1 MRFTFEQEQNIAYQI
16 HEFDKEAFEA
26 VRNIDIPEA
35 QEILNETTNR
45 PEKTKAAA
53 LDRLNRAIETAN
65 DLLSKHPEY
74 YSQIRR
80 ARRAVQKSDHLRW
93 KLAMSAKH
101 VARGEARK
109 LMCTLMNE
117 EDLVQEGFI
126 GLLRAAKR
134 FDPERGIRFSTY
146 ARWWVRAQMT
156 RAIET
161 TGRMVRLPGG
171 AVEQL
176 RNLRR
181 IAERFEHEG
190 VEYDVEMLA
199 HEVGID
205 KRRAQM
211 LLSQGGLVSLDQ
223 PGEDGLCMGDRM
235 HSESSLPD
243 ENAFQKEALMMLK
256 ESFDKVLDEREQ
268 YILINHYGLD
278 GTDPRTM
285 ADIGKSINLSRERVR
300 QIEVG
305 ALMRLRTLY

>member
-1 MRFTFEQEQNIAYQI
+1 M
-16 HEFDKEAFEA
+16 
-26 VRNIDIPEA
+26 
-35 QEILNETTNR
+35 
-45 PEKTKAAA
+45 
-53 LDRLNRAIETAN
+53 
-65 DLLSKHPEY
+65 
-74 YSQIRR
+74 
-80 ARRAVQKSDHLRW
+80 
-93 KLAMSAKH
+93 
-101 VARGEARK
+101 G
-109 LMCTLMNE
+109 
-117 EDLVQEGFI
+117 
-126 GLLRAAKR
+126 
-134 FDPERGIRFSTY
+134 RGIRFSTY

-181 IAERFEHEG
+181 IAERLEHDG
-190 VEYDVEMLA
+190 IEYDVEMLA

-278 GTDPRTM
+278 G
-285 ADIGKSINLSRERVR
+285 
-300 QIEVG
+300 
-305 ALMRLRTLY
+305 

>member
-1 MRFTFEQEQNIAYQI
+1 MRFTFEQEQTIAYQI
-16 HEFDKEAFEA
+16 HEFNEEAFQA
-26 VRNIDIPEA
+26 VRSIDIPEA

-53 LDRLNRAIETAN
+53 LDRLNRAIDTAN
-65 DLLSKHPEY
+65 QLLNVHPEY
-74 YSQIRR
+74 QLELHK
-80 ARRAVQKSDHLRW
+80 ARRAVKKSDHLRW

-109 LMCTLMNE
+109 LMCSLMSE

-181 IAERFEHEG
+181 IAERLEHEG
-190 VEYDVEMLA
+190 VEYDVDMLA
-199 HEVGID
+199 SEIGID

-223 PGEDGLCMGDRM
+223 PGDDGLCMGDRM
-235 HSESSLPD
+235 QSESRLPD
-243 ENAFQKEALMMLK
+243 ENAFQAEALLMLK
-256 ESFDKVLDEREQ
+256 ESFGKVLDEREQ
-268 YILINHYGLD
+268 YILINHYGLE
-278 GTDPRTM
+278 GSDPRTM

>member
-1 MRFTFEQEQNIAYQI
+1 MRFSFEQEQDIAYQI
-16 HEFDKEAFEA
+16 HEYNQEAFDA
-26 VRNIDIPEA
+26 VQDIPEA
-35 QEILNETTNR
+35 QVIINQTTSR

-53 LDRLNRAIETAN
+53 LERLSNAIEAAN
-65 DLLSKHPEY
+65 NILNMHPEH
-74 YSQIRR
+74 QKNIKK
-80 ARRAVQKSDHLRW
+80 AQKAVQRSDELRW
-93 KLAMSAKH
+93 KLAMSATH

-109 LMCTLMNE
+109 LVCSLMNE
-117 EDLVQEGFI
+117 EDLIQEGFI

-181 IAERFEHEG
+181 IAVKFEHEG

-199 HEVGID
+199 HEVGIE
-205 KRRAQM
+205 KKRAQM
-211 LLSQGGLVSLDQ
+211 LLTQGGLVSLDQ

-235 HSESSLPD
+235 QSEAKLPD
-243 ENAFQKEALMMLK
+243 ENAFQAECIVLLR

-278 GTDPRTM
+278 GSDPRTM

>member
-1 MRFTFEQEQNIAYQI
+1 
-16 HEFDKEAFEA
+16 
-26 VRNIDIPEA
+26 
-35 QEILNETTNR
+35 
-45 PEKTKAAA
+45 
-53 LDRLNRAIETAN
+53 
-65 DLLSKHPEY
+65 
-74 YSQIRR
+74 
-80 ARRAVQKSDHLRW
+80 
-93 KLAMSAKH
+93 MSATH
-101 VARGEARK
+101 VSRGEARK
-109 LMCTLMNE
+109 LVCSLMNE
-117 EDLVQEGFI
+117 EDLIQEGFI

-181 IAERFEHEG
+181 IAEKFDHEG

-199 HEVGID
+199 REIGIE
-205 KRRAQM
+205 KKRAQM
-211 LLSQGGLVSLDQ
+211 LLAQGGLVSLDQ
-223 PGEDGLCMGDRM
+223 PGEDGLCMSDRM
-235 HSESSLPD
+235 KSEAKLPD
-243 ENAFQKEALMMLK
+243 EHAFQAECIVLLRA
-256 ESFDKVLDEREQ
+256 SFDKVLDEREQ

-278 GTDPRTM
+278 GSDPRTM

>member
-1 MRFTFEQEQNIAYQI
+1 
-16 HEFDKEAFEA
+16 
-26 VRNIDIPEA
+26 
-35 QEILNETTNR
+35 
-45 PEKTKAAA
+45 
-53 LDRLNRAIETAN
+53 
-65 DLLSKHPEY
+65 
-74 YSQIRR
+74 
-80 ARRAVQKSDHLRW
+80 
-93 KLAMSAKH
+93 
-101 VARGEARK
+101 
-109 LMCTLMNE
+109 MNE

-181 IAERFEHEG
+181 IADRLEHDG
-190 VEYDVEMLA
+190 IDYDIEMLA
-199 HEVGID
+199 SEVGID

-256 ESFDKVLDEREQ
+256 ESFDKVLDTREQ

>member
-1 MRFTFEQEQNIAYQI
+1 MRLTLEQEQWIAHKIYESDQLALDAVQNIP
-16 HEFDKEAFEA
+16 
-26 VRNIDIPEA
+26 VA
-35 QEILNETTNR
+35 QSILQETTNR
-45 PEKTKAAA
+45 PEKTRAAA
-53 LDRLNRAIETAN
+53 LDRLSRAIEEAN
-65 DLLSKHPEY
+65 KLLTVHPEY
-74 YSQIRR
+74 KSSISKAQCAI
-80 ARRAVQKSDHLRW
+80 QKSEELRW
-93 KLAMSAKH
+93 ELAMSAKH

-109 LMCTLMNE
+109 LVCSLMSE
-117 EDLVQEGFI
+117 EDLLQEGYI
-126 GLLRAAKR
+126 GLLRAARR
-134 FDPERGIRFSTY
+134 FDPNRGIRFSTY

-181 IAERFEHEG
+181 IAEKFEHEG
-190 VEYDVEMLA
+190 MEYNVEVLA
-199 HEVGID
+199 QEVGIEK
-205 KRRAQM
+205 KRAEM

-223 PGEDGLCMGDRM
+223 PGDDGLCMGDRM
-235 HSESSLPD
+235 HSEEKSPD
-243 ENAFQKEALMMLK
+243 DHVFKGEALQLLR

-278 GTDPRTM
+278 GSDPRTM

-300 QIEVG
+300 QIEVA

>member
-1 MRFTFEQEQNIAYQI
+1 MRLTLEQEQQIAFRI
-16 HEFDKEAFEA
+16 HKADQVALEA
-26 VRNIDIPEA
+26 VQNIPEA
-35 QEILNETTNR
+35 QSILNETTNR

-53 LDRLNRAIETAN
+53 LDRLDRAIDAAN
-65 DLLSKHPEY
+65 NILSVHPEY
-74 YSQIRR
+74 KIQIRT
-80 ARRAVQKSDHLRW
+80 AKHAQKESDELRW
-93 KLAMSAKH
+93 KLAMSATH

-109 LMCTLMNE
+109 LVCSFMNE
-117 EDLVQEGFI
+117 EDLLQEGYI
-126 GLLRAAKR
+126 GLLRAARR
-134 FDPERGIRFSTY
+134 FDPKRGIRFSTY

-181 IAERFEHEG
+181 IAEKMDHEG
-190 VEYDVEMLA
+190 ITYDIETLA
-199 HEVGID
+199 REVGIE
-205 KRRAQM
+205 KRRAKM

-223 PGEDGLCMGDRM
+223 PGDDGLSMGDRM
-235 HSESSLPD
+235 QSDLRSPD
-243 ENAFQKEALMMLK
+243 ENAFQAEALQLLRQ
-256 ESFDKVLDEREQ
+256 SFDKVLDEREQ

-278 GTDPRTM
+278 GSDPRTM
-285 ADIGKSINLSRERVR
+285 ADIGKSLNLSRERVR

>member
-1 MRFTFEQEQNIAYQI
+1 MRLTLEQEQKIAYQI
-16 HEFDKEAFEA
+16 YEADQRAFDA
-26 VRNIDIPEA
+26 VQDIPVA
-35 QEILNETTNR
+35 QQVLQETGVR
-45 PEKTKAAA
+45 PEKTRAAA
-53 LDRLNRAIETAN
+53 LERLNKAVEEAN
-65 DLLSKHPEY
+65 KILENHPEY
-74 YSQIRR
+74 RR
-80 ARRAVQKSDHLRW
+80 FINQAQLALKQSDELRW
-93 KLAMSAKH
+93 TLAMSAKH

-109 LMCTLMNE
+109 LVCSLMSE
-117 EDLVQEGFI
+117 EDLLQEGYI
-126 GLLRAAKR
+126 GLLRAARR
-134 FDPERGIRFSTY
+134 FDPDRGIRFSTY

-190 VEYDVEMLA
+190 IEYDVESLA
-199 HEVGID
+199 QEIGIER
-205 KRRAQM
+205 KRAEM

-223 PGEDGLCMGDRM
+223 PGDDGLCMGDRM
-235 HSESSLPD
+235 HSELRSPD
-243 ENAFQKEALMMLK
+243 ENAFQTEAIKLLR
-256 ESFDKVLDEREQ
+256 ESFDKVLDQREQ

-278 GTDPRTM
+278 GSEPRTM

>member
-16 HEFDKEAFEA
+16 HEFDRQAQQAIK
-26 VRNIDIPEA
+26 DIPQA
-35 QEILNETTNR
+35 MHILHETTNR

-53 LDRLNRAIETAN
+53 LDRINRAIDAAN
-65 DLLSKHPEY
+65 NILDIQPE
-74 YSQIRR
+74 QRIQLKK
-80 ARRAVQKSDHLRW
+80 AEHAVKKSDELRW
-93 KLAMSAKH
+93 TLAMSATH

-109 LMCTLMNE
+109 LVCSLMNE

-134 FDPERGIRFSTY
+134 FDPNRGIRFSTY

-181 IAERFEHEG
+181 IAEKMENDG
-190 VEYDVEMLA
+190 IEYDIDMLSQ
-199 HEVGID
+199 EVGIE
-205 KRRAQM
+205 KKRAQM
-211 LLSQGGLVSLDQ
+211 LLSQGGLISLDQ
-223 PGEDGLCMGDRM
+223 PGDDGLSMGDRM
-235 HSESSLPD
+235 FSEDQLPD
-243 ENAFQKEALMMLK
+243 ENAFQKEALILLK
-256 ESFDKVLDEREQ
+256 DSFEKILDEREQ

-278 GTDPRTM
+278 GSDPRTM